1 MSNQAI
7 CIEPQGK
14 TPNVPPRY
22 TPPGPVPG
30 APAPPPPRSG
40 CSWSGIERMP
50 YAIQNSEFG
59 ILKSDFGNRPNRR
72 PAPLDFRKQ
81 AIQPLSAP
89 HPLSPYSPTIK
100 RAPRPLPAPAIHI
113 HTQSA
118 GFPFHVVEWR
128 WLKTSIGGGYPSGEA
143 NERFRNRECFDLW
156 LPPDR
161 FQAILGG
168 AATPLLRGDSGGRL
182 GGRVYR
188 KRGAA

>member
-1 MSNQAI
+1 MPRWHRPPTRFCFPVGHSFLRSSPLSD
-7 CIEPQGK
+7 CHRSPGYPHR
-14 TPNVPPRY
+14 TSHVPPRY

-128 WLKTSIGGGYPSGEA
+128 WLKTSIGGGTRAEKRTSDFAIGSA
-143 NERFRNRECFDLW
+143 LTCGC
-156 LPPDR
+156 PPI
-161 FQAILGG
+161 A
-168 AATPLLRGDSGGRL
+168 S
-182 GGRVYR
+182 
-188 KRGAA
+188 KRY